1 MQTMRCHAVAPARAA
16 RAQAAKLLAP
26 LRISASPLSP
36 CSSAPQPTAP
46 TAARRAVQCAAS
58 TGKFFVGGNWKCNG
72 THASV
77 EKLVSDL
84 NAAAA
89 AVPGD
94 VDVVVAPPFL
104 FIDWVRANIKAP
116 FQVSGRGVFEHVA
129 GVTARLGNE
138 RGARKKSGPRS
149 ATVAATA
156 VARRGKRTTPLKQ
169 PSKTLKTKTKT
180 SKGLRPKL
188 LAQVRRRLHGRDLR
202 RDAERRGRPLG
213 HHGPQRAPLLV
224 RRVEQVCRREDRACS

>member
-1 MQTMRCHAVAPARAA
+1 MQTMRCHAAAPARAA

-36 CSSAPQPTAP
+36 CSSPSQPPSCAP

-84 NAAAA
+84 NAAAS

-116 FQVSGRGVFEHVA
+116 FQVRVRARGVFDVF
-129 GVTARLGNE
+129 G
-138 RGARKKSGPRS
+138 
-149 ATVAATA
+149 
-156 VARRGKRTTPLKQ
+156 
-169 PSKTLKTKTKT
+169 
-180 SKGLRPKL
+180 
-188 LAQVRRRLHGRDLR
+188 
-202 RDAERRGRPLG
+202 
-213 HHGPQRAPLLV
+213 
-224 RRVEQVCRREDRACS
+224 